1 MDKLKVAIEKGMVF
15 KEKFEY
21 ISITVLSIKIW
32 TYLIST
38 HTPIAMHDFMLLEM
52 NTTALTVPLTK
63 IF

>member
-38 HTPIAMHDFMLLEM
+38 HTSIAMHGFML
-52 NTTALTVPLTK
+52 TALTVPLTK